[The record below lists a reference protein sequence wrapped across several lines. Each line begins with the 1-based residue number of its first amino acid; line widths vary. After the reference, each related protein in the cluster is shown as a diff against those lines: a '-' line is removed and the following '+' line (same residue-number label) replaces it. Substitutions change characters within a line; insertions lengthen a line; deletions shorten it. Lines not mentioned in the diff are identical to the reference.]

1 MQENQNIEWK
11 EIWKDEYLKWICGF
25 ANANGGNIFIG
36 KNDKGEIIGLKNSKK
51 LLEDLPNKMQNHL
64 GILCDVILHQENEKQ
79 YIEIVVRPYEVPIS
93 YQGKYYYRSGST
105 KQELKGNALN
115 EFLLKKAGKTWDDII
130 EPKATI
136 EDIDLKAIE
145 TFKKSAFN
153 SKRMPYIKDEQNIN
167 VIFDNLL
174 LLENNQLKRAA
185 VLLFGKNPSRFY
197 INAFVKIGRFGKTS
211 DELLFQEI
219 VEGNIFELADKTL
232 DVLDKKFLIAKISYD
247 GLHRVEKWE
256 YPYKAIRETIIN
268 AIVHRDY
275 MGAPIQISVYDDKII
290 VWNEGSLPENLTIED
305 LKTQHSS
312 RPHNPI
318 LASAFFKGGL
328 IEAWGRGTVKIINE
342 CKNAGLPEPIIENV
356 FGGIQVTIFKNRL
369 DKTKLI
375 ELGLNDRQIKAIE
388 YLKENKKITN
398 SEYQKLN
405 SVSKATATRDLTE
418 LFDKYKL
425 IEKKGETGIGTYYE
439 LKGFKKGS

>member
-1 MQENQNIEWK
+1 MQESQNIEWK

-25 ANANGGNIFIG
+25 ANANGGKIFIG
-36 KNDKGEIIGLKNSKK
+36 KNDKGEVVGLKNSKK
-51 LLEDLPNKMQNHL
+51 LLEDLPNKIQNHL
-64 GILCDVILHQENEKQ
+64 GILCDVILHQENEEQ

-185 VLLFGKNPSRFY
+185 VLLFGKNPTRFY

-232 DVLDKKFLIAKISYD
+232 DILDKKFLIAKISYE

-356 FGGIQVTIFKNRL
+356 FGGIQVTLFKNRL

-388 YLKENKKITN
+388 YLKENVRINNSVYRHFFDVSEKTAFRDLEKLVDKKI
-398 SEYQKLN
+398 
-405 SVSKATATRDLTE
+405 
-418 LFDKYKL
+418 L
-425 IEKKGETGIGTYYE
+425 IKHGD
-439 LKGFKKGS
+439 KKGSYYTLNT

>member
-51 LLEDLPNKMQNHL
+51 LFEDLPNKIQNHL

-174 LLENNQLKRAA
+174 LLENNQLKRCCIT
-185 VLLFGKNPSRFY
+185 FR
-197 INAFVKIGRFGKTS
+197 
-211 DELLFQEI
+211 
-219 VEGNIFELADKTL
+219 
-232 DVLDKKFLIAKISYD
+232 
-247 GLHRVEKWE
+247 EKS
-256 YPYKAIRETIIN
+256 K
-268 AIVHRDY
+268 
-275 MGAPIQISVYDDKII
+275 QILY
-290 VWNEGSLPENLTIED
+290 
-305 LKTQHSS
+305 
-312 RPHNPI
+312 
-318 LASAFFKGGL
+318 
-328 IEAWGRGTVKIINE
+328 
-342 CKNAGLPEPIIENV
+342 
-356 FGGIQVTIFKNRL
+356 
-369 DKTKLI
+369 
-375 ELGLNDRQIKAIE
+375 
-388 YLKENKKITN
+388 
-398 SEYQKLN
+398 
-405 SVSKATATRDLTE
+405 
-418 LFDKYKL
+418 
-425 IEKKGETGIGTYYE
+425 
-439 LKGFKKGS
+439 